1 MGAMSLK
8 SSLLC
13 AFVAVL
19 LATPVFVSAQSTAP
33 ASQPSKAV
41 VIVLS
46 GTIDDYNKAAL
57 MQRFEQA
64 RKLGADTIIL
74 QIDTYGGLVT
84 AGLDISQFLKRQDD
98 LHVIAF
104 VHETAISAGAM
115 MALACNELVMEPN

>member
-1 MGAMSLK
+1 MGAMGLK
-8 SSLLC
+8 SLVLC
-13 AFVAVL
+13 ALVAL
-19 LATPVFVSAQSTAP
+19 ILATPLSLFAQSTAP

-41 VIVLS
+41 VIVLQ

-64 RKLGADTIIL
+64 RKLGADTIVL

-84 AGLDISQFLKRQDD
+84 AGLEISQFLKRQDD

-104 VHETAISAGAM
+104 V
-115 MALACNELVMEPN
+115 